1 MVERKIL
8 CLLSVPEK
16 QTGNVMAYH
25 DPVDVTVLVVSW
37 EPLTIVEARGF
48 IIYEVVATPSSGS
61 RKRQQQTLRA
71 SVPYNTSVARL
82 KGAEPSVSY
91 GVVVK
96 IFTRSGEAGP
106 GTNQFTPCYYCN
118 NLPNYHAESEL
129 VTTVIDSPDTSITL
143 TIIAAVVALVVVV
156 FISFAIIVTVYCR
169 HSRASKKKHFY
180 PGLHVL
186 STPDNILYDDVEL
199 KESRNTAE
207 TEQNVR
213 KTQHMVLE
221 TESQFSSR
229 NLQNNNSQEEKSDP
243 VVIRA
248 ETFPMQVPVALN
260 IVDEGRVHF
269 DNLSSFLWP
278 HKFINIIFLLCSIIL
293 DDPSQPV
300 PLELFE
306 EHVLNRHN
314 EKDKLFESE
323 YKVLK

>member
-16 QTGNVMAYH
+16 KTSNVMAYH
-25 DPVDVTVLVVSW
+25 DPDDVTVLVVSW

-48 IIYEVVATPSSGS
+48 ITYEVVATPSAGS

-96 IFTRSGEAGP
+96 IFTRSGKAGP
-106 GTNQFTPCYYCN
+106 GTNQLTPCYYCN
-118 NLPNYHAESEL
+118 HLPNHHAESEL
-129 VTTVIDSPDTSITL
+129 ITTAVDSPDTSITL
-143 TIIAAVVALVVVV
+143 TIIVAIVALVVVV

-186 STPDNILYDDVEL
+186 STPDSILYDDVEL

-207 TEQNVR
+207 TKQNVR
-213 KTQHMVLE
+213 KTQDMVVE
-221 TESQFSSR
+221 TESQLSSR
-229 NLQNNNSQEEKSDP
+229 NLQQNNNSQEKKSDP
-243 VVIRA
+243 VVMRA
-248 ETFPMQVPVALN
+248 EPLPVQVPVALN

-269 DNLSSFLWP
+269 DNLSSFLWL
-278 HKFINIIFLLCSIIL
+278 HKIININFFTMLYY
-293 DDPSQPV
+293 
-300 PLELFE
+300 F
-306 EHVLNRHN
+306 R
-314 EKDKLFESE
+314 
-323 YKVLK
+323 